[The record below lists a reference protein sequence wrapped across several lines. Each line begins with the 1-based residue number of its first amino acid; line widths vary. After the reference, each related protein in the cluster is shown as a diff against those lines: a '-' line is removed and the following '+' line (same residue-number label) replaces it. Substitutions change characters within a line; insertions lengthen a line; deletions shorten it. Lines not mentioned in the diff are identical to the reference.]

1 MTMSR
6 KIRIWPAA
14 AGLIALAAL
23 AGCVREPNV
32 ATRSAAAIPH
42 AHEGQE
48 AATMQD
54 GAGHEH
60 GATASSVA
68 VPAGQPAK
76 TLSPDPLDSPA
87 DTSVAD
93 AQRSAEMAQGM
104 SGGHGGHEGHGGHGA
119 TGTYRHA
126 DVGREPGAP
135 EADEP
140 AEPHHHHGA
149 APTAET
155 DETAAVVYACPMHP
169 EVTSN
174 EPGTCSKCGM
184 ALVER
189 REE

>member
-1 MTMSR
+1 MTMPG
-6 KIRIWPAA
+6 KIRTWPAA

-32 ATRSAAAIPH
+32 ATRSAAAISDT
-42 AHEGQE
+42 QE
-48 AATMQD
+48 AITMQD

-60 GATASSVA
+60 GATTSSETVA
-68 VPAGQPAK
+68 AGQPAK

-87 DTSVAD
+87 DTSVMD

-104 SGGHGGHEGHGGHGA
+104 SGGHGGHGSHGGHGA
-119 TGTYRHA
+119 TGTYRHV
-126 DVGREPGAP
+126 DVGREPGTP

-140 AEPHHHHGA
+140 AEPHHHHDA
-149 APTAET
+149 APAAET
-155 DETAAVVYACPMHP
+155 DETAAVVYVCPMHP
-169 EVTSN
+169 EVTSH